1 MDHLLTVDSAEFD
14 GGSAKTWLPVEDRPP
29 VGEIR
34 DLPHEQRKAVQR
46 APGLMIGDMGGVYV
60 NRLLRGH
67 NHFLAAQTDIYL

>member
-46 APGLMIGDMGGVYV
+46 APG
-60 NRLLRGH
+60 
-67 NHFLAAQTDIYL
+67 